1 MVKVNTKWPEM
12 PWALSLTPKCW
23 SHTLHFLPFL
33 TPSLHLSRS
42 TGTVKA
48 KISLKKK
55 KMPHHCH
62 DLTVYF
68 AWNFSKETHTHLLG
82 AASIDI
88 NFLEEKTTPECCWY
102 WQQCFPSHTV
112 SCTQAFISTCSHHIT
127 AAIYCCSVLLH
138 VVESELVM
146 CSSFHVLAC
155 SFEYWEIWKRRQS
168 PENRRWKFTLIN
180 IYLQARL
187 KQKATNPAHWVS
199 EHSSFEH
206 PPVGVI
212 ISRRALFSN
221 FLQILIFL
229 LTLLTQKVGHM
240 EACRRS
246 PVCTTAIAGYQS
258 ELPACKDFRSL
269 SSIFYTVSTKWQGKT
284 DEQTGWQR
292 KQKRIFPHEG
302 FSDSTHC
309 EKQMKGNVWQAAG
322 DEFSLLSGGSACA
335 GCWHLG
341 LLMHSVVLS

>member
-1 MVKVNTKWPEM
+1 M
-12 PWALSLTPKCW
+12 PWPYCRLCMELFK
-23 SHTLHFLPFL
+23 
-33 TPSLHLSRS
+33 
-42 TGTVKA
+42 G
-48 KISLKKK
+48 
-55 KMPHHCH
+55 
-62 DLTVYF
+62 
-68 AWNFSKETHTHLLG
+68 NTHTHLLG

-88 NFLEEKTTPECCWY
+88 NFLKEKTTPECCWY

-127 AAIYCCSVLLH
+127 VVIYCCAVLLH
-138 VVESELVM
+138 VVESKLVM

-199 EHSSFEH
+199 DHSSFEH
-206 PPVGVI
+206 PPEGVI
-212 ISRRALFSN
+212 ISRSTLSSN

-229 LTLLTQKVGHM
+229 LTLLTQKVGHI

-258 ELPACKDFRSL
+258 ELPACKDFCSL
-269 SSIFYTVSTKWQGKT
+269 NSIFFTRCQQNDKV
-284 DEQTGWQR
+284 
-292 KQKRIFPHEG
+292 
-302 FSDSTHC
+302 
-309 EKQMKGNVWQAAG
+309 KQMSRRDGRENRR
-322 DEFSLLSGGSACA
+322 EFFHMKVFLIPLIVRNKWKEMSDRQLVMSFLSYP
-335 GCWHLG
+335 
-341 LLMHSVVLS
+341 VVLRVQAVGTLDFWCTLLFCHNFWMSAVSE